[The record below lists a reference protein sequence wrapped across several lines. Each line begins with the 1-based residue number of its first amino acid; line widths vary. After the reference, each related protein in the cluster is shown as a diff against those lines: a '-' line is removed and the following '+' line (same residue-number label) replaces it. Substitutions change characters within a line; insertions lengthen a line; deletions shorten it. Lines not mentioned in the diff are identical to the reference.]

1 MPRYKVS
8 IHITKEIAA
17 ECEEEAIEIFLD
29 NYPQKDFLIIFE
41 LEPLLCGQC
50 SGSGEGMHD
59 GTRCLHCKGTGSEPD
74 GEDDEDYDD
83 GED

>member
-1 MPRYKVS
+1 MPRYEVA
-8 IHITKEIAA
+8 INHVEIIEADN
-17 ECEEEAIEIFLD
+17 EEDAIEDFYD
-29 NYPQKDFLIIFE
+29 NISRPNIVTCTE
-41 LEPLLCGQC
+41 LEPPICGQC

-83 GED
+83 GE